1 MRGIQKVGLEKRD
14 KLRVTREG
22 FLLAGVVLASG
33 SLVAQTT
40 VPDSQVEANV
50 LKAFAGA
57 PELAS
62 EAITTRT
69 VYGTVT
75 LSGSVRDEQVRRK
88 AETLA
93 SNADGVKKVVDE
105 LRLSGSGN
113 GSTQQTTSQPV
124 PSTEMQAAGAQPL
137 VLQSDGTYAPASA
150 VNQEENGA
158 PISGAA
164 SASQAQRNN
173 PEADQELDRRMEQ
186 QGNQTSQFPAQNG
199 QPQVPAGQPPYQQ
212 YPSYPQQ
219 GPYARRP
226 LNAPY
231 PSGSY
236 PQYAC
241 TAGHGS
247 GSGWSGGWTER
258 CNPVGRADPG
268 AHQPSTFE

>member
-1 MRGIQKVGLEKRD
+1 MRGIQKVGLETRG
-14 KLRVTREG
+14 KLRVTREA
-22 FLLAGVVLASG
+22 FMLAGVVLASG

-105 LRLSGSGN
+105 LRLGGSGD
-113 GSTQQTTSQPV
+113 GSTQQPTSLSRCRLTRRCRHPR
-124 PSTEMQAAGAQPL
+124 AQPL

-150 VNQEENGA
+150 VQPGGEWRADLGRSFC
-158 PISGAA
+158 ISGAA
-164 SASQAQRNN
+164 QQSGSRSGAGSPDGAAAGQNPKLQPELVPMHQPQAQ
-173 PEADQELDRRMEQ
+173 
-186 QGNQTSQFPAQNG
+186 SG
-199 QPQVPAGQPPYQQ
+199 QPSSRRGSHSTSSTR
-212 YPSYPQQ
+212 SYPRTRSRVRTR
-219 GPYARRP
+219 GVR
-226 LNAPY
+226 
-231 PSGSY
+231 
-236 PQYAC
+236 
-241 TAGHGS
+241 
-247 GSGWSGGWTER
+247 
-258 CNPVGRADPG
+258 
-268 AHQPSTFE
+268 